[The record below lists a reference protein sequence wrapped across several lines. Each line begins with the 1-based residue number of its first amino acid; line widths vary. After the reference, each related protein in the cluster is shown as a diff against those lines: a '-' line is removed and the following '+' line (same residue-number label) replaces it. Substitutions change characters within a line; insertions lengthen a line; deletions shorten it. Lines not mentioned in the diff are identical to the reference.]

1 MLDRIQTT
9 PLVFIMFW
17 VIAVLQNS
25 KFCDAL
31 AILTFVSEVFM
42 IKLNALARKRLN
54 TLNK

>member
-9 PLVFIMFW
+9 PLVVIMFW
-17 VIAVLQNS
+17 IIAVLQNS

-31 AILTFVSEVFM
+31 AIVTFVSEVFL
-42 IKLNALARKRLN
+42 IKLNALAGKRLN